1 MDSGHGSRRHA
12 MAGLGRR
19 PRHGRMGRAGA
30 GLGRAAAASGRRW
43 DMTSTVLA
51 GLLLRQPFQPFRF
64 IAGDNTEETGVGSR
78 LEVLWNMFDQV
89 LVRPALL
96 DRFDFKDLAILDD
109 AGDER
114 LVKDSG
120 VPDRDVGSDH
130 LPVLF
135 RLNLRVAA

>member
-1 MDSGHGSRRHA
+1 MNPFESGMVSAAGLHAVMDRRIAREGSRVVQGREYPFFYNPMWGLLGDGSRGPAGTFFHRHA
-12 MAGLGRR
+12 EQEAY
-19 PRHGRMGRAGA
+19 
-30 GLGRAAAASGRRW
+30 
-43 DMTSTVLA
+43 
-51 GLLLRQPFQPFRF
+51 F
-64 IAGDNTEETGVGSR
+64 
-78 LEVLWNMFDQV
+78 WNMFDQV

-109 AGDER
+109 TGAEP

-135 RLNLRVAA
+135 RLNLQVAA